1 MRSFNL
7 VAGYRPRGDQT
18 AAITQLACGLQE
30 KHPHQVLKGVTG
42 SGKTFTIAN
51 IIAQADT
58 PVLVIS
64 HNKTLAAQL
73 YQEFKRFF
81 PENAVEYFVS
91 YYDYYQPEAFIPASN
106 TYIAKE
112 ATINDEIDRLRLR
125 ATNALLHRRDIIIV
139 ASVSC
144 IYSIGSP
151 ETYRRMSFSL
161 RRGQPLKRKE
171 LLSRF
176 TELQYERGETG
187 FRRNTF
193 RVRGDVVELYP
204 SYEDSAIR
212 VRLEHGRVE
221 ELHLIDPLLGT
232 ILAELQ
238 ELMVYPKSFFATPKE
253 ILDSAAEEIE
263 KELDE
268 RVPQLRRE
276 GKIVEAN
283 RLEERTLFDLEML
296 REFGWCPGI
305 ENYSLY
311 LSERSPGQPPFTLLD
326 YFPPG
331 FLTIIDESHVTVP
344 QIGGMYHGD
353 RSRKQTLVQHG
364 FRLPSAMDNRPLNF
378 AEFEERVGLVLHVS
392 ATPGRYELEKAG
404 SQVAEQVIRPTG
416 LTDPELEVRP
426 TRGQVDDLRSE
437 MEANAARGQRTLVTT
452 LTKRMAENLT
462 NHYHDL
468 GLKVRYL
475 HSDIDTLDR
484 VKILRDLRKGVF
496 DTLIG
501 INLLREGLD
510 LPEVSLVAIL
520 DADKEG
526 FLRSATSLIQT
537 FGRAARHV
545 EGRAILYADKVTD
558 SMRTAIDET
567 ERRRRIQQQYNQK
580 HNITPTS
587 IQKNIADVMDS
598 IYEREYFDYTRMAE
612 DKEIYFSPQKR
623 KQRMEELQR
632 LMDEAAER
640 LEFEK
645 AAQYRDELKKLK
657 RHDLEIGEDTAKD

>member
-1 MRSFNL
+1 
-7 VAGYRPRGDQT
+7 
-18 AAITQLACGLQE
+18 
-30 KHPHQVLKGVTG
+30 
-42 SGKTFTIAN
+42 
-51 IIAQADT
+51 
-58 PVLVIS
+58 
-64 HNKTLAAQL
+64 
-73 YQEFKRFF
+73 
-81 PENAVEYFVS
+81 
-91 YYDYYQPEAFIPASN
+91 
-106 TYIAKE
+106 
-112 ATINDEIDRLRLR
+112 
-125 ATNALLHRRDIIIV
+125 
-139 ASVSC
+139 
-144 IYSIGSP
+144 
-151 ETYRRMSFSL
+151 
-161 RRGQPLKRKE
+161 
-171 LLSRF
+171 
-176 TELQYERGETG
+176 
-187 FRRNTF
+187 
-193 RVRGDVVELYP
+193 
-204 SYEDSAIR
+204 
-212 VRLEHGRVE
+212 
-221 ELHLIDPLLGT
+221 
-232 ILAELQ
+232 
-238 ELMVYPKSFFATPKE
+238 
-253 ILDSAAEEIE
+253 
-263 KELDE
+263 
-268 RVPQLRRE
+268 
-276 GKIVEAN
+276 
-283 RLEERTLFDLEML
+283 
-296 REFGWCPGI
+296 
-305 ENYSLY
+305 
-311 LSERSPGQPPFTLLD
+311 
-326 YFPPG
+326 
-331 FLTIIDESHVTVP
+331 
-344 QIGGMYHGD
+344 MYHGD

-484 VKILRDLRKGVF
+484 IKILRDLRKGVF

-567 ERRRRIQQQYNQK
+567 ERRRRIQQQYNRK

-598 IYEREYFDYTRMAE
+598 IYEREYFDYTRVAE

-657 RHDLEIGEDTAKD
+657 RHELEIGEDTAKD